1 MLSVDLI
8 QAYSFSDALALPCRA
23 GSRRN
28 TSDGFPLAQDSPMAL
43 PKATIFEDA
52 DGEDTSFFGF
62 SEREKRAEEDAMT
75 AQLQSIGVNVV
86 EEGQSWAP
94 RQ

>member
-1 MLSVDLI
+1 
-8 QAYSFSDALALPCRA
+8 
-23 GSRRN
+23 
-28 TSDGFPLAQDSPMAL
+28 MAL

-86 EEGQSWAP
+86 DEGQFWACGQQELTTVATTCVDSLEAWSRHLGHIP
-94 RQ
+94 AVSCHACPATFC